1 MGSQLIFSDEGNSA
15 FIKFANGSE
24 SLDFES
30 KEEAILAINHCQML
44 GKITKDEASQFLKE
58 ISLAENMPNHNKA
71 LSLFPSIILSFLL
84 RSGIE
89 QEQKEIFEP
98 YVEICDCGHK
108 IAHAYIYNGNKK
120 VIGPPFQFKSEG
132 FDIVQNL
139 LTSGYID
146 EGDSA
151 RLNTSI
157 DLLKLPES
165 SILS

>member
-1 MGSQLIFSDEGNSA
+1 MGSQLIFSDRGDSV

-30 KEEAILAINHCQML
+30 KEEAIHAVSHCQIL
-44 GKITKDEASQFLKE
+44 GKITKDEARQFLKE
-58 ISLAENMPNHNKA
+58 ISLAENMPNHNKV
-71 LSLFPSIILSFLL
+71 LSLFPLIILSLL
-84 RSGIE
+84 LNSRIE
-89 QEQKEIFEP
+89 QEQEEIFEP

-108 IAHAYIYNGNKK
+108 TAHAYIYNGNKK
-120 VIGPPFQFKSEG
+120 VIGPTFQFKSEG

-151 RLNTSI
+151 RLNTLI

-165 SILS
+165 PILN